1 VAARVIRSNRYAAA
15 AFLIGSAVCAAD
27 AASKALAVAHLG
39 PYRQVILLGGLLT
52 LHLYRNP
59 GAAFS
64 MGPSYTAVYALVAVG
79 VLAAILR
86 VSRRLRSW
94 PWAIALGLILGGA
107 AGNLL
112 DRLFRAPG
120 PLRGYVID
128 WIKLPYFPPTFNI
141 ADSAITV
148 GAALLVLASVCGWR
162 LAGDRSPPR
171 EQVRRA
177 APGRDVPPAEDSV
190 IHRAAEQGGQQ
201 EGDAEN
207 R

>member
-1 VAARVIRSNRYAAA
+1 MRRGRPSGGSAARNYHAVVEARLIRSNRYAAT

-27 AASKALAVAHLG
+27 AASKALAVAHLP
-39 PYRQVILLGGLLT
+39 PYRQVVLLGGLLT

-86 VSRRLRSW
+86 VSGRLRSW

-120 PLRGYVID
+120 PLHGYVID

-148 GAALLVLASVCGWR
+148 GATLLVLASVCGWR
-162 LAGDRSPPR
+162 LAGDRSPPHG
-171 EQVRRA
+171 QVPRA
-177 APGRDVPPAEDSV
+177 AHG
-190 IHRAAEQGGQQ
+190 
-201 EGDAEN
+201 GDAPPSASP
-207 R
+207 

>member
-1 VAARVIRSNRYAAA
+1 VIRSNRYAAA

-27 AASKALAVAHLG
+27 AASKALAVAHLA
-39 PYRQVILLGGLLT
+39 PYRQAVLLGGLLT

-86 VSRRLRSW
+86 VSGRLRSW

-162 LAGDRSPPR
+162 LAGDRSRPR
-171 EQVRRA
+171 A
-177 APGRDVPPAEDSV
+177 SV